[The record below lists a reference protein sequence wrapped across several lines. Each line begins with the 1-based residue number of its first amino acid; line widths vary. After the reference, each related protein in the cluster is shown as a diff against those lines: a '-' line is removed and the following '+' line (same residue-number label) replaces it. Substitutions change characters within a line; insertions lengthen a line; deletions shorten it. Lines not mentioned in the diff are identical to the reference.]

1 MKLNPA
7 FASLMIDVPGS
18 APKYSKTKRISP
30 QNASFIWDETFTFK
44 IERSDLSAAQ
54 LRIRSFSPVPALVP
68 AHDPFRDLLIEI
80 GPFYK
85 S

>member
-30 QNASFIWDETFTFK
+30 QNASCIWDETFTFK

-54 LRIRSFSPVPALVP
+54 LRIRS
-68 AHDPFRDLLIEI
+68 LLLLLRWCLHTTL
-80 GPFYK
+80 
-85 S
+85 SVTC